1 MNSADDRRMPR
12 VRRAFSAPPSLENAM
27 IVLIL
32 KISILSLAIGLGTSP
47 ATAGEGSADIGP
59 QPPYGYFGNEGGRS
73 PRGAYG
79 RPVAYGSPDA
89 RPGGTMEQRWS
100 RR

>member
-1 MNSADDRRMPR
+1 MNALMTTACREWACVSWRHP
-12 VRRAFSAPPSLENAM
+12 VGESM
-27 IVLIL
+27 IALTL
-32 KISILSLAIGLGTSP
+32 KISILILAISLGISP

-73 PRGAYG
+73 PPGAYV
-79 RPVAYGSPDA
+79 RPAAYGSPAA
-89 RPGGTMEQRWS
+89 RAGTKQQGRS